1 MPDDA
6 RHVPI
11 PQPALFEIRD
21 LHVSVQ
27 GTEILRGVDLV
38 LPAGELH
45 ALMGPNGS
53 GKSTL
58 AKSLLGSPGYDVTSG
73 QILYKGE
80 DVTSW
85 PTETRGKA
93 GMFLAFQYPEEIA
106 GVPLVQFLRQALSAR
121 KGVDLSILELRLTVM
136 DWMRKL
142 DMDSSFGDRYL
153 NEGFSGGEKK
163 RNEILQMAVLEP
175 DLAVLDETDSGLDI
189 DALKVV
195 ASGVKEVR
203 AARPDLGVLLIT
215 HYQRILG
222 PSGPGC
228 RPFARKRAHCRKRR
242 PRAGSPSGRGRVRGM
257 EVSALDTPLDVAR
270 VKKDFPIL
278 ERLVHGKRLVY
289 LDSASSSQKPT
300 TVIEGMSRYYESTHA
315 NVHRGVYEIAQEATR
330 LYEEARAK
338 LARFIGASSADEVI
352 FTKNATEAINLV
364 AYAWG
369 RKNLGASDVVV
380 TSEIEHHA
388 NFVPWLQLRGE
399 TGTELRF
406 LRLGEDGM
414 LVLDDLAELLEGAK
428 LLAVTA
434 ASNVLGTLPPVR
446 ALADAAHAAGALV
459 LLDGAQYVPHMPT
472 SVTDLGADFVA
483 FTGHKMLG
491 PRV

>member
-1 MPDDA
+1 
-6 RHVPI
+6 
-11 PQPALFEIRD
+11 
-21 LHVSVQ
+21 
-27 GTEILRGVDLV
+27 
-38 LPAGELH
+38 
-45 ALMGPNGS
+45 
-53 GKSTL
+53 
-58 AKSLLGSPGYDVTSG
+58 
-73 QILYKGE
+73 
-80 DVTSW
+80 
-85 PTETRGKA
+85 
-93 GMFLAFQYPEEIA
+93 
-106 GVPLVQFLRQALSAR
+106 
-121 KGVDLSILELRLTVM
+121 
-136 DWMRKL
+136 
-142 DMDSSFGDRYL
+142 
-153 NEGFSGGEKK
+153 
-163 RNEILQMAVLEP
+163 
-175 DLAVLDETDSGLDI
+175 
-189 DALKVV
+189 
-195 ASGVKEVR
+195 
-203 AARPDLGVLLIT
+203 
-215 HYQRILG
+215 
-222 PSGPGC
+222 
-228 RPFARKRAHCRKRR
+228 
-242 PRAGSPSGRGRVRGM
+242 M
-257 EVSALDTPLDVAR
+257 EVSSLDTPLDVAR

-338 LARFIGASSADEVI
+338 LARFIGASSPDEVV

-369 RKNLGASDVVV
+369 RKNLGASDVIV

-388 NFVPWLQLRGE
+388 NFVPWLQLRSE

-434 ASNVLGTLPPVR
+434 ASNVLGTLPPIR

-472 SVTDLGADFVA
+472 LVTDLGADFVA

-491 PRV
+491 PTGIGALWARRELLEQMPPFLTGGEMIRDVRLDGFTTNDVPWKFEAGTPPIAEAIGLGIAVDYLRALGMSAVRAHEEALTGYAMKALAERFGDDIVIYGPASASQRGGIVSFNYKDVHAHDMSQVLDQAGVCVRAGHHCAKPLMRQLGVGATARASFSVYNDEADVDTLVNAIAQADAVFG